1 MLSFVP
7 VHFAVYR
14 PLKPRLRWA
23 MQCLVG
29 YADHAGR
36 CFPSLRTFAVQAG
49 ISKSAAGR
57 DLAELEAEGHLTR
70 TRRPGGVYV
79 YRIARR
85 FLPRWAKEQ
94 VSQAR
99 DRQRE
104 ARHARRAE
112 ASLRGVPEPGTEEKP
127 EKKNQGDGARAR
139 QRFAK
144 SGLSFGEIPDER
156 ASGRRGC
163 GPGGNPGSGCRCGVR
178 SRPSRG
184 ASRRRRRSRRA
195 ADCIRPVVRRSSPSV
210 PPTMH
215 SGS

>member
-1 MLSFVP
+1 MLPFVP

-70 TRRPGGVYV
+70 TRRPGGVYI

-85 FLPRWAKEQ
+85 FLPRWAREQ
-94 VSQAR
+94 VSQHR
-99 DRQRE
+99 DRKHKAWRG
-104 ARHARRAE
+104 RRTE
-112 ASLRGVPEPGTEEKP
+112 VSPEGVPERRTEEKP
-127 EKKNQGDGARAR
+127 LKKNQGDARAR
-139 QRFAK
+139 DRFAR
-144 SGLSFGEIPDER
+144 SGIAEGGLPDQADRWQARLRSWIRSGGKFWLADWGPRPNEAGCMAPPALLR
-156 ASGRRGC
+156 A
-163 GPGGNPGSGCRCGVR
+163 
-178 SRPSRG
+178 G
-184 ASRRRRRSRRA
+184 A
-195 ADCIRPVVRRSSPSV
+195 
-210 PPTMH
+210 
-215 SGS
+215 